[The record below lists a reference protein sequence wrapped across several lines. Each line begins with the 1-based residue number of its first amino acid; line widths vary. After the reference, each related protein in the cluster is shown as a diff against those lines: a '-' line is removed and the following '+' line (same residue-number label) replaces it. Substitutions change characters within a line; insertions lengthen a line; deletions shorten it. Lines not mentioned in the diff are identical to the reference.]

1 MKIKTINKAMVLA
14 LLSLSLV
21 ACTSN
26 NSQQTSPEVNTD
38 QVENGDDNTN
48 EIVEEAKADND
59 NDMENTDIKEN
70 KTDDDADKTTTI
82 EVKKSDSKE
91 NKDKNTADKK
101 ESTDKKDSSKAL
113 DKNSKEK
120 DGVYSSSLMSE
131 KNGEREAELQ
141 TASVYDILAE
151 EGKLTVKGSIDY
163 QVDLNDYKN
172 LEELENNRK
181 IALLGIN
188 GSGKTTLIN
197 MIINKEVW
205 VHPNLKIGYYSQLGE
220 RLNPLNSI
228 LENVLETSIY
238 DQSIT
243 RIILARL
250 GFKRNDVFKD
260 INILSD
266 GERAKV
272 KLAKLIT
279 SDFNFIIMDEPTNF
293 LNKLD
298 IFDSYALNFNI
309 STKSS

>member
-1 MKIKTINKAMVLA
+1 MKIKTLNKAMVLA

-38 QVENGDDNTN
+38 QVENSDDNTN

-59 NDMENTDIKEN
+59 NDMENTDSKEN
-70 KTDDDADKTTTI
+70 KTDDEADKTTTI

-163 QVDLNDYKN
+163 QVDPKDYEN
-172 LEELENNRK
+172 LEELENNSYTFK
-181 IALLGIN
+181 IDENTEFL
-188 GSGKTTLIN
+188 SGGGMANPTYYKTLEEFN
-197 MIINKEVW
+197 NFYKEV
-205 VHPNLKIGYYSQLGE
+205 KDSGLG
-220 RLNPLNSI
+220 L
-228 LENVLETSIY
+228 V
-238 DQSIT
+238 IT
-243 RIILARL
+243 
-250 GFKRNDVFKD
+250 VKD
-260 INILSD
+260 GL
-266 GERAKV
+266 V
-272 KLAKLIT
+272 KSVVIT
-279 SDFNFIIMDEPTNF
+279 S
-293 LNKLD
+293 
-298 IFDSYALNFNI
+298 
-309 STKSS
+309 

>member
-26 NSQQTSPEVNTD
+26 NSQQTSPDVNTD
-38 QVENGDDNTN
+38 QVENSDDNTN

-59 NDMENTDIKEN
+59 MENTDSKEN
-70 KTDDDADKTTTI
+70 KTDGDADKTTTI

-172 LEELENNRK
+172 LEELENNSYTFK
-181 IALLGIN
+181 IDENTEFL
-188 GSGKTTLIN
+188 SGGGMANPTYYKTLEEFN
-197 MIINKEVW
+197 NFYKEVK
-205 VHPNLKIGYYSQLGE
+205 NSGLG
-220 RLNPLNSI
+220 L
-228 LENVLETSIY
+228 V
-238 DQSIT
+238 IT
-243 RIILARL
+243 
-250 GFKRNDVFKD
+250 VKD
-260 INILSD
+260 GL
-266 GERAKV
+266 V
-272 KLAKLIT
+272 KSVLIT
-279 SDFNFIIMDEPTNF
+279 S
-293 LNKLD
+293 
-298 IFDSYALNFNI
+298 
-309 STKSS
+309 

>member
-1 MKIKTINKAMVLA
+1 MKVKTLNKAMILA
-14 LLSLSLV
+14 LLSLSLA

-26 NSQQTSPEVNTD
+26 TSQQTSPDVNTD
-38 QVENGDDNTN
+38 QVENSDDNTN
-48 EIVEEAKADND
+48 EIVEEAKAD

-101 ESTDKKDSSKAL
+101 ESTDKEDSSKAL

-172 LEELENNRK
+172 LEELENNSYTFK
-181 IALLGIN
+181 IDENTEFL
-188 GSGKTTLIN
+188 SGGGMANPTYYKTLEEFN
-197 MIINKEVW
+197 NFYKEVK
-205 VHPNLKIGYYSQLGE
+205 NSGLG
-220 RLNPLNSI
+220 L
-228 LENVLETSIY
+228 V
-238 DQSIT
+238 IT
-243 RIILARL
+243 
-250 GFKRNDVFKD
+250 VKD
-260 INILSD
+260 GL
-266 GERAKV
+266 V
-272 KLAKLIT
+272 KSVLIT
-279 SDFNFIIMDEPTNF
+279 
-293 LNKLD
+293 
-298 IFDSYALNFNI
+298 
-309 STKSS
+309 

>member
-1 MKIKTINKAMVLA
+1 MKVKTLNKAMILA

-26 NSQQTSPEVNTD
+26 NSQQTSPDVNTD
-38 QVENGDDNTN
+38 QVENSDDNTN
-48 EIVEEAKADND
+48 EIVEEAKAD

-172 LEELENNRK
+172 LEELENNSYTFK
-181 IALLGIN
+181 IDENTEFL
-188 GSGKTTLIN
+188 SGGGMANPTYYKTLEEFN
-197 MIINKEVW
+197 NFYKEVK
-205 VHPNLKIGYYSQLGE
+205 NSGLG
-220 RLNPLNSI
+220 
-228 LENVLETSIY
+228 LE
-238 DQSIT
+238 IT
-243 RIILARL
+243 
-250 GFKRNDVFKD
+250 VKD
-260 INILSD
+260 GL
-266 GERAKV
+266 V
-272 KLAKLIT
+272 KSVLIT
-279 SDFNFIIMDEPTNF
+279 S
-293 LNKLD
+293 
-298 IFDSYALNFNI
+298 
-309 STKSS
+309 

>member
-1 MKIKTINKAMVLA
+1 MKVKTLNKAMILA
-14 LLSLSLV
+14 LLSLSLA

-26 NSQQTSPEVNTD
+26 TSQQTSPDVNTD
-38 QVENGDDNTN
+38 QVENSDDNTN
-48 EIVEEAKADND
+48 EIVEDAKAD

-172 LEELENNRK
+172 LEELENNSYTFK
-181 IALLGIN
+181 IDENTEFL
-188 GSGKTTLIN
+188 SGGGMANPTYYKTLEEFN
-197 MIINKEVW
+197 NFYKEVK
-205 VHPNLKIGYYSQLGE
+205 NSGLG
-220 RLNPLNSI
+220 L
-228 LENVLETSIY
+228 V
-238 DQSIT
+238 IT
-243 RIILARL
+243 
-250 GFKRNDVFKD
+250 VKD
-260 INILSD
+260 GL
-266 GERAKV
+266 V
-272 KLAKLIT
+272 KSVLIT
-279 SDFNFIIMDEPTNF
+279 S
-293 LNKLD
+293 
-298 IFDSYALNFNI
+298 
-309 STKSS
+309 

>member
-1 MKIKTINKAMVLA
+1 MKVKTLNKAMILA
-14 LLSLSLV
+14 LLSLSLA

-26 NSQQTSPEVNTD
+26 TSQQTSPDVNTD
-38 QVENGDDNTN
+38 QVENSDDNTN
-48 EIVEEAKADND
+48 EIVEEAKAD

-172 LEELENNRK
+172 LEELENNSYTFK
-181 IALLGIN
+181 IDENTEFL
-188 GSGKTTLIN
+188 SGGGMANPTYYKTLEEFN
-197 MIINKEVW
+197 NFYKEVK
-205 VHPNLKIGYYSQLGE
+205 NSGLG
-220 RLNPLNSI
+220 L
-228 LENVLETSIY
+228 V
-238 DQSIT
+238 IT
-243 RIILARL
+243 
-250 GFKRNDVFKD
+250 VKD
-260 INILSD
+260 GL
-266 GERAKV
+266 V
-272 KLAKLIT
+272 KSVLIT
-279 SDFNFIIMDEPTNF
+279 S
-293 LNKLD
+293 
-298 IFDSYALNFNI
+298 
-309 STKSS
+309 

>member
-1 MKIKTINKAMVLA
+1 MKVKTLNKAMILA
-14 LLSLSLV
+14 LLSLSLA

-26 NSQQTSPEVNTD
+26 TSQQTSPDVNTD
-38 QVENGDDNTN
+38 QVENSDDNTN
-48 EIVEEAKADND
+48 EIVEEAKAD

-163 QVDLNDYKN
+163 QVDPKDYNN
-172 LEELENNRK
+172 LEELENDSYTFK
-181 IALLGIN
+181 IDENTEFL
-188 GSGKTTLIN
+188 SGGGMANPTYYKTLEEFN
-197 MIINKEVW
+197 NFYKEV
-205 VHPNLKIGYYSQLGE
+205 KDSGLG
-220 RLNPLNSI
+220 L
-228 LENVLETSIY
+228 V
-238 DQSIT
+238 IT
-243 RIILARL
+243 
-250 GFKRNDVFKD
+250 VKD
-260 INILSD
+260 GL
-266 GERAKV
+266 V
-272 KLAKLIT
+272 KSVLIT
-279 SDFNFIIMDEPTNF
+279 S
-293 LNKLD
+293 
-298 IFDSYALNFNI
+298 
-309 STKSS
+309 